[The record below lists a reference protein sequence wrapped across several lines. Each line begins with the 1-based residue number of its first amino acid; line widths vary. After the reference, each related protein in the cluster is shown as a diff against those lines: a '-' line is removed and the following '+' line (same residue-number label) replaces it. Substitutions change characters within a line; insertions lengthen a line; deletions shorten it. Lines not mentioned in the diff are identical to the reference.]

1 MFYDIK
7 LDSSGNLICLGN
19 INGLSIIKILTSTGL
34 ELSSFT
40 PSEIIF
46 VSSIYTEGDYIY
58 AGGFDEKYKF
68 KILMLNYAGVILKKW
83 SLNCESKDR
92 IINKMQKFGSKI
104 VASISGREDYLAIID
119 IESGKYNILEPECI
133 GIKNI
138 IDFNIYGNYIYILDG
153 SQIFTYSMD
162 NILNMRTKTV
172 HRKIKDDFTYTPYG
186 YLINLYAVKDILKN
200 YFVVF
205 YLVYGISVS
214 ILFTFL
220 SRGNIRI
227 FILFSSI
234 YWLLSMCTIEISAM
248 MLLVNKSKRIEYL
261 LNISKNINIKTIM
274 VPNVFLSMGISLI
287 YAFFFA
293 SSFNTVLFAAAFI
306 SSMAFFAFTVKK
318 QSDA

>member
-1 MFYDIK
+1 
-7 LDSSGNLICLGN
+7 
-19 INGLSIIKILTSTGL
+19 
-34 ELSSFT
+34 
-40 PSEIIF
+40 
-46 VSSIYTEGDYIY
+46 
-58 AGGFDEKYKF
+58 
-68 KILMLNYAGVILKKW
+68 
-83 SLNCESKDR
+83 
-92 IINKMQKFGSKI
+92 MQKFGSKI

-306 SSMAFFAFTVKK
+306 SSMAFFAFTVK